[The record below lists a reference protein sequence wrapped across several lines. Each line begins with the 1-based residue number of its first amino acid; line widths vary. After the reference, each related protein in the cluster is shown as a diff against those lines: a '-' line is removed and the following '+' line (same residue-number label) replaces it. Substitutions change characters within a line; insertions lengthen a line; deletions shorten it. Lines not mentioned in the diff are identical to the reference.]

1 MAIDYNAGI
10 NSIDVG
16 AHDITYSGNQ
26 GPKSPEQKQM
36 MAFDDTPVFEL
47 RSLDLLLEEFREDN
61 NGRDPVSID
70 DLRRHFYIKYGPQ
83 GIAKVEKAV
92 QQQEQ
97 QAQMQ
102 QREGIQMAS
111 AADPM
116 LEEQYQQYVFEMEE
130 QGLQPMSFREFMQQ
144 ALSGMAYGG
153 SANPTYTQK
162 RKQSLAYGGIAG
174 VDGRKRYGIGSW
186 FQGVKDKFVDDIIPN
201 EIKENPLATTL
212 AGGALLNQFG
222 LPDMLTKNQYWDFGT
237 DVGQNWLG
245 DLLGKD
251 LVYGPGGEQFPDY
264 SNVTNV
270 VNIIQSYSK
279 NFSQGNLD
287 PKKLNIIAIIPSK
300 GPLKKNGK
308 DFLIRHTIKEAKKS
322 KFIKKV
328 IVSTDNKQTRNF
340 AIKNGAECPFLRP
353 KKLSMGN
360 VNLRTVQKFSLSEL
374 ERNKIF
380 PDLIIHLEETYPFR
394 DKDLIDQA
402 IKVLLKN
409 GYDTVIAAKE
419 EKGWLWKEDTN
430 GYLRIEEGDIPE
442 KIKKKNLFRIAWNL
456 LCYLSRVC

>member
-1 MAIDYNAGI
+1 MKPKI
-10 NSIDVG
+10 SIV
-16 AHDITYSGNQ
+16 IRTKNEERWIL
-26 GPKSPEQKQM
+26 KCLEQIKKQT
-36 MAFDDTPVFEL
+36 FRDFEIIL
-47 RSLDLLLEEFREDN
+47 VDN
-61 NGRDPVSID
+61 NSTDQTV
-70 DLRRHFYIKYGPQ
+70 Q
-83 GIAKVEKAV
+83 KA
-92 QQQEQ
+92 
-97 QAQMQ
+97 
-102 QREGIQMAS
+102 
-111 AADPM
+111 
-116 LEEQYQQYVFEMEE
+116 
-130 QGLQPMSFREFMQQ
+130 
-144 ALSGMAYGG
+144 
-153 SANPTYTQK
+153 T
-162 RKQSLAYGGIAG
+162 IAG
-174 VDGRKRYGIGSW
+174 VKKIFVIKNFLPGKALNLGIKKSLGEFIVCLSAHCIPTNKDWLKNLIKNFKLESNVAGVYGRQEPMEFSKDSDKRDL
-186 FQGVKDKFVDDIIPN
+186 FLV
-201 EIKENPLATTL
+201 
-212 AGGALLNQFG
+212 FG
-222 LPDMLTKNQYWDFGT
+222 LDRKVQIKDSFFHNANSIIKKSIWEKIKFDEKITNIEDRLWGEKIIQSGYKIIYEPSASVFHHHGIHQDGNQ
-237 DVGQNWLG
+237 VRLR
-245 DLLGKD
+245 
-251 LVYGPGGEQFPDY
+251 
-264 SNVTNV
+264 NV

-308 DFLIRHTIKEAKKS
+308 DALIRHTIKEAKKS

-419 EKGWLWKEDTN
+419 EKGWLWKENTN

-442 KIKKKNLFRIAWNL
+442 KIKKKTYLGLHGICCVTYPEFIRNGSLIGKNIGLFPVKNH
-456 LCYLSRVC
+456 LSIIEIRDNETYKKFGKILKKY

>member
-1 MAIDYNAGI
+1 MKPKISIVIRTKNEERWILKCLEQI
-10 NSIDVG
+10 N
-16 AHDITYSGNQ
+16 
-26 GPKSPEQKQM
+26 KQT
-36 MAFDDTPVFEL
+36 FRDFEIIL
-47 RSLDLLLEEFREDN
+47 VDN
-61 NGRDPVSID
+61 NSTDKTV
-70 DLRRHFYIKYGPQ
+70 Q
-83 GIAKVEKAV
+83 KA
-92 QQQEQ
+92 
-97 QAQMQ
+97 
-102 QREGIQMAS
+102 
-111 AADPM
+111 
-116 LEEQYQQYVFEMEE
+116 
-130 QGLQPMSFREFMQQ
+130 
-144 ALSGMAYGG
+144 
-153 SANPTYTQK
+153 T
-162 RKQSLAYGGIAG
+162 IAG
-174 VDGRKRYGIGSW
+174 VKKIFVIKNFLPGKALNLGIKKSLGEYIVCLSAHCIPTNKDWLKNLIKNFKLESNVAGVYGRQEPMEFSKDSDKRDL
-186 FQGVKDKFVDDIIPN
+186 FLV
-201 EIKENPLATTL
+201 
-212 AGGALLNQFG
+212 FG
-222 LPDMLTKNQYWDFGT
+222 LDRKVQIKDSFFHNANSIIKKSIWEKIKFDEKITNIEDRLWGEKIIQSGYKIIYEPSASVFHHHGIHQDGNQ
-237 DVGQNWLG
+237 VRLR
-245 DLLGKD
+245 
-251 LVYGPGGEQFPDY
+251 
-264 SNVTNV
+264 NV

-442 KIKKKNLFRIAWNL
+442 KIKKKTYLGLHGICCVTYPEFVRNGSLIGKNIGLFPLKNH
-456 LCYLSRVC
+456 LSIIEIRDNETFKKFSKILKKY

>member
-1 MAIDYNAGI
+1 MKPKISIVIRTKNEERWILKCLEQI
-10 NSIDVG
+10 N
-16 AHDITYSGNQ
+16 
-26 GPKSPEQKQM
+26 KQT
-36 MAFDDTPVFEL
+36 FRDFEIIL
-47 RSLDLLLEEFREDN
+47 VDN
-61 NGRDPVSID
+61 NSTDKTV
-70 DLRRHFYIKYGPQ
+70 Q
-83 GIAKVEKAV
+83 KA
-92 QQQEQ
+92 
-97 QAQMQ
+97 
-102 QREGIQMAS
+102 I
-111 AADPM
+111 
-116 LEEQYQQYVFEMEE
+116 
-130 QGLQPMSFREFMQQ
+130 
-144 ALSGMAYGG
+144 
-153 SANPTYTQK
+153 
-162 RKQSLAYGGIAG
+162 IAG
-174 VDGRKRYGIGSW
+174 VKKIFVIKNFLPGKALNLGIKKSLGEYIVCLSAHCIPTNKDWLKNLIKNFKLESNVAGVYGRQEPMEFSKDSDKRDL
-186 FQGVKDKFVDDIIPN
+186 FLV
-201 EIKENPLATTL
+201 
-212 AGGALLNQFG
+212 FG
-222 LPDMLTKNQYWDFGT
+222 LDRKVQIKDSFFHNANSIIKKSIWEKFKFDEKITNIEDRLWGEKIIQSGYKIIYEPSASVFHHHGIHQDGNQ
-237 DVGQNWLG
+237 VRLR
-245 DLLGKD
+245 
-251 LVYGPGGEQFPDY
+251 
-264 SNVTNV
+264 NV

-442 KIKKKNLFRIAWNL
+442 KIKKKTYLGLHGICCVTYPEFVRNGSLIGKNIGLFPLKNH
-456 LCYLSRVC
+456 LSIIEIRDNETFKKFSKILKKY